1 MAAATAWRWRAA
13 PAREAEAVQVGSI
26 TRRVLLAVAVPL
38 VLAFVVTAFTVD
50 YLVSSLSDQA
60 QADRVEQQMLSLV
73 ALTRLDGAGAV
84 DSNRLATLAR
94 AADNGSGRYLLVIGT
109 VGQVLWRSPSVGD
122 SKISAVDR
130 VAAGQRSFEYCHLP
144 GLGPAALLSLGL
156 RLGDESGHDYD
167 LTLVAGE
174 DRSGVLERR
183 SLLRQQM
190 VVWFGALTFVLL
202 LLLAWTIRRGLEPV
216 RRLEQEV
223 SDIDVGGGDQLV
235 LAYPRELTGLARSL
249 NALLRSERQ
258 RISRY
263 RDTLGNLAH
272 SIKTPLAVM
281 RTSLEGES
289 PRVRAVFD
297 REVERVSQ
305 LVDHHLRRAATSGGR
320 TLGQGSVPLAPL
332 VADLRATLLRVHAR
346 KDLTFQ
352 ADVQPGASFIGD
364 GGDATEMLG
373 NVLDN
378 ACKWSRLRLAIRVQV
393 VPDAAPERRL
403 HISVGDDGPGI
414 APQDRERVLGRGVR
428 ADEQL
433 PGHGLGLAMVADTV
447 ALYDGQLVI
456 GESEEL
462 GGARVDIFL
471 PGRLASATP

>member
-1 MAAATAWRWRAA
+1 M
-13 PAREAEAVQVGSI
+13 GSI
-26 TRRVLLAVAVPL
+26 TRRMMLAVAVPL
-38 VLAFVVTAFTVD
+38 VLAFLVTAFTVD
-50 YLVSSLSDQA
+50 YLVASLSDQA
-60 QADRVEQQMLSLV
+60 QADRIEQQMLSLV

-84 DSNRLATLAR
+84 DSTRLATLAR
-94 AADNGSGRYLLVIGT
+94 AADAGSGRYLIVLGT

-122 SKISAVDR
+122 SKMVSGDPVQ
-130 VAAGQRSFEYCHLP
+130 AGQRSFEYCHLP
-144 GLGPAALLSLGL
+144 GIGPAALLSLGL
-156 RLGDESGHDYD
+156 RLDDDAGRDYD
-167 LTLVAGE
+167 LTLVSGE
-174 DRSGVLERR
+174 DRSGLLARR
-183 SLLRQQM
+183 SLLRKQM
-190 VVWFGALTFVLL
+190 FVWFGALTFVLL
-202 LLLAWTIRRGLEPV
+202 LLLAWTIRRGLAPV
-216 RRLEQEV
+216 RRLEKEV
-223 SDIDVGGGDQLV
+223 SDIDVVGGDQLV
-235 LAYPRELTGLARSL
+235 LAYPTELSGLARSL

-289 PRVRAVFD
+289 PRVRAVLD
-297 REVERVSQ
+297 REVERVAQ
-305 LVDHHLRRAATSGGR
+305 LVDHQLRRAATSGGR
-320 TLGQGSVPLAPL
+320 TLGQGSVLLAPL

-352 ADVQPGASFIGD
+352 ADVQPGASFTGD
-364 GGDATEMLG
+364 GGDAMEMLG

-393 VPDAAPERRL
+393 LPDAPAERSL
-403 HISVGDDGPGI
+403 LISVGDDGPGI

-433 PGHGLGLAMVADTV
+433 PGHGLGLAMVAETV
-447 ALYDGQLVI
+447 ALYGGQLVI
-456 GESEEL
+456 GESQEL

-471 PGRLASATP
+471 PGRLAGATP